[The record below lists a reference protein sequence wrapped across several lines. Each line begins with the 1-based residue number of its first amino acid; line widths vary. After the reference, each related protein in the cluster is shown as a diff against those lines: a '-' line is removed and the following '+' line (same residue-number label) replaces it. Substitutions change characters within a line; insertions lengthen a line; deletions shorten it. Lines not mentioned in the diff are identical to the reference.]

1 MIEEC
6 EGLEKIE
13 NLQEHQ
19 NQKVYEMALSII
31 TKYFSDDVRT
41 LTEQIAC
48 NIRHPLFDIHVAMK
62 LLMLSD
68 RK

>member
-6 EGLEKIE
+6 DGLEKIE

-41 LTEQIAC
+41 LTEQIAFC
-48 NIRHPLFDIHVAMK
+48 TCTVAIK
-62 LLMLSD
+62 LLRRLSD
-68 RK
+68 IE